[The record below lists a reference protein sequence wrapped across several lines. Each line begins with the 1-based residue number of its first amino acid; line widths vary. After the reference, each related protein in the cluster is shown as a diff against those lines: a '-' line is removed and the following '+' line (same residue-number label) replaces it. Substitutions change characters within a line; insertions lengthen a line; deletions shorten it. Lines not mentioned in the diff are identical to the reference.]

1 MLRWIDNGQTND
13 IHIILEYID
22 NEHFLI
28 KNEHTMQY
36 LSAHENNVDV
46 FWTSKFFV
54 PVTLYEVFRS
64 TSGFVTT
71 LNGRWIRTNEN
82 GFCQVNP
89 DQCISTL
96 KIEEYVSIVCQTTNQ
111 DVICISDDDSD
122 SDLPPPTNTG
132 TTSLPPP
139 PPTNTGTTSL
149 PPPPT
154 NTGTTSLPPPP
165 PTNTGTT
172 SLPPSPPINTG
183 TTSLPPPPP
192 INTGTTSLPPP
203 PPTNTGTTSLP
214 PSSPPIN
221 TDTTSLPPSRTAQ
234 LETESDDE
242 MNSFGTQLE
251 RELETFNSSKNFD
264 TSTIIKRGPGR
275 PKGSK
280 NKNDTDKPKRIRT
293 AGQLA
298 FTAFQKDHRKKLKR
312 KYPDLSFSEISK
324 KLGKR
329 WKNLSEDERQYYFS

>member
-1 MLRWIDNGQTND
+1 MLYPSMLRWIDNGQTND

-139 PPTNTGTTSL
+139 PPTNTGTTSYHHRL
-149 PPPPT
+149 RPT
-154 NTGTTSLPPPP
+154 RALRRYHHRLR
-165 PTNTGTT
+165 PTRTLRRYHHRLRSTRA
-172 SLPPSPPINTG
+172 LRRYHHR
-183 TTSLPPPPP
+183 LR
-192 INTGTTSLPPP
+192 
-203 PPTNTGTTSLP
+203 PTRALRRYHLLRLRST
-214 PSSPPIN
+214 
-221 TDTTSLPPSRTAQ
+221 RT
-234 LETESDDE
+234 LRRYH
-242 MNSFGTQLE
+242 L
-251 RELETFNSSKNFD
+251 
-264 TSTIIKRGPGR
+264 RGLH
-275 PKGSK
+275 S
-280 NKNDTDKPKRIRT
+280 
-293 AGQLA
+293 
-298 FTAFQKDHRKKLKR
+298 
-312 KYPDLSFSEISK
+312 
-324 KLGKR
+324 
-329 WKNLSEDERQYYFS
+329 WKQSQTMR